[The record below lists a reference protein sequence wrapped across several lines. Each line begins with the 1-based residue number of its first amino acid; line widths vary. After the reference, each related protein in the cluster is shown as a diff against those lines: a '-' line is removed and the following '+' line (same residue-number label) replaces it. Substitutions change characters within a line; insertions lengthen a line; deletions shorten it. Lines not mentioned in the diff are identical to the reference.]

1 MESKVLVEITELI
14 AKDKIKEAI
23 ESLQQLLN
31 GSPLLDE
38 VILQSA
44 RYTDLK
50 KQIRMDTLEYE
61 KADISKNKLRL
72 ALLEMVG
79 ELEDKAEQDEKVS
92 AALEITKTNLH
103 VNQLKAKDD
112 ITIKTDQQNSK
123 ADISNLD
130 AGGKIKIDIKQK

>member
-1 MESKVLVEITELI
+1 MESKVLVEITDLI

-38 VILQSA
+38 IILQSA

-79 ELEDKAEQDEKVS
+79 ELEDKAEQDEKIS
-92 AALEITKTNLH
+92 AALEITNTNLQ
-103 VNQLKAKDD
+103 VKQLKAKEG
-112 ITIKTDQQNSK
+112 ITIKADQENSK